1 MDIDSITR
9 LEGCIK
15 LRRRLRTDGDEAVV
29 QELLAVVRLLSGSA
43 SMRNA
48 KSVVGWPAST

>member
-15 LRRRLRTDGDEAVV
+15 LRRRLRTDGDEAV
-29 QELLAVVRLLSGSA
+29 LTVVRLLSGSA